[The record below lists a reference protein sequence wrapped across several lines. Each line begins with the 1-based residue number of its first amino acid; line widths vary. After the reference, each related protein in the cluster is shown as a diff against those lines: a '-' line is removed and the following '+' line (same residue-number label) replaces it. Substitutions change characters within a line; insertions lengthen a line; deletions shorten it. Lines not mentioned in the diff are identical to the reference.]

1 MNNKNLYFKL
11 LTVALAGSILA
22 SCSSNDNRYIEID
35 NSYLQKQN
43 KNIQIN
49 YIPNVE
55 IITKDDRLL
64 NLIKSNKDKRFNV
77 TNSNFAVLKL
87 YIDTELVADQ
97 LEKPKAKL
105 VGILKKDER
114 NFNYKISYKLVDG
127 VGKTINQGSAI
138 GITDEPTESVA
149 FAPAKANKSAIGD
162 AANDIIQQINKQ
174 TVDLLID
181 FKIVSV
187 STDSVYISVNDD
199 IKILNN
205 EIFLVNELPNTALN
219 FSQLITNGKTTLAEL
234 KVITGS
240 FPKPGMTVNLQ
251 K

>member
-1 MNNKNLYFKL
+1 MKTNNLYIKL
-11 LTVALAGSILA
+11 LSLVLAGSFLA

-35 NSYLQKQN
+35 NSYLQKAN
-43 KNIQIN
+43 KNSQIN

-55 IITKDDRLL
+55 VITKDDKLL
-64 NLIKSNKDKRFNV
+64 NLIKSSDDKQFNV
-77 TNSNFAVLKL
+77 TDANFAVLKL

-97 LEKPKAKL
+97 LEKPKVKL

-114 NFNYKISYKLVDG
+114 NYNYKISYKLVDG
-127 VGKTINQGSAI
+127 VGKTITQGSAI

-149 FAPAKANKSAIGD
+149 FAPAKANKSAIED
-162 AANDIIQQINKQ
+162 AAKEVITKLNKQ
-174 TVDLLID
+174 VADLLID

-187 STDSVYISVNDD
+187 SADSVYISVNDD
-199 IKILNN
+199 IKLLNN

-219 FSQLITNGKTTLAEL
+219 FSQLITNGKTTLGEL
-234 KVITGS
+234 KVITGE

>member
-1 MNNKNLYFKL
+1 
-11 LTVALAGSILA
+11 LA

-77 TNSNFAVLKL
+77 TDSNFAVLKL

-138 GITDEPTESVA
+138 GLTDEPTESVA
-149 FAPAKANKSAIGD
+149 FAPAKANKSAIED

-187 STDSVYISVNDD
+187 STDSVY
-199 IKILNN
+199 
-205 EIFLVNELPNTALN
+205 
-219 FSQLITNGKTTLAEL
+219 
-234 KVITGS
+234 
-240 FPKPGMTVNLQ
+240 
-251 K
+251 